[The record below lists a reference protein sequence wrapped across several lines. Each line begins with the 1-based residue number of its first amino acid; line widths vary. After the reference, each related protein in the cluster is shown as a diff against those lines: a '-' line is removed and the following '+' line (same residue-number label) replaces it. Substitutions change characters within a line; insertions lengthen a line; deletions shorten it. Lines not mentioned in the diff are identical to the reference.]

1 MVDYVKPVA
10 KKKSEI
16 LLIHIRTN
24 DLRKSVNTTRKVR
37 KYVEVI
43 QELNN
48 AEKIWI
54 GYYRTIQRSHKDFS
68 NEITKNNIKL
78 KNYYLGKGFS
88 FVDNYNLN

>member
-1 MVDYVKPVA
+1 MKPVA

-48 AEKIWI
+48 EKKSGLDII
-54 GYYRTIQRSHKDFS
+54 VLFRDLIKILAMKLQKTILS
-68 NEITKNNIKL
+68 
-78 KNYYLGKGFS
+78 
-88 FVDNYNLN
+88 